1 MKREKRKGGLT
12 RRNAVWKR
20 RGMNQKD
27 VRFLMINLLFPNFPV
42 QLMQFKMDAKTEE
55 EIRVGLKTEE
65 ESRPM
70 IPTLRAYTMYVPD
83 EFIRSRR
90 KKVDDHFES
99 LRPKVETKPVGGG
112 TEGTEGT
119 TEGEVVL
126 REGFMVMDTEE

>member
-1 MKREKRKGGLT
+1 MGSERK
-12 RRNAVWKR
+12 K
-20 RGMNQKD
+20 
-27 VRFLMINLLFPNFPV
+27 
-42 QLMQFKMDAKTEE
+42 
-55 EIRVGLKTEE
+55 
-65 ESRPM
+65 ESRPQ

-112 TEGTEGT
+112 TEGT